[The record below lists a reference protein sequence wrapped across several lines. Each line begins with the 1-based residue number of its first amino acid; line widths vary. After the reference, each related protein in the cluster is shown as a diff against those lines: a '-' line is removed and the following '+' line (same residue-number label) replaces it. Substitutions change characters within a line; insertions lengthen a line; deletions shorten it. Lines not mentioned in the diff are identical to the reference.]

1 MSPVTRDVVSDL
13 WPLYASGE
21 ASADTRALVDAFL
34 AEDPA
39 FAATLRA
46 SSDTTITATAGPA
59 LPPGHDL
66 MALDLTKRRLWG
78 PGWLMRFALIF
89 SCFAFGRLVSDTS
102 FDVSPRKFV
111 ITAAIAVGFWIAFFV
126 VVWRSRARLLVPA
139 PPRT

>member
-34 AEDPA
+34 AADPA

-46 SSDTTITATAGPA
+46 STDTTITAAAGPA

-66 MALDLTKRRLWG
+66 LALDLTRRRLWG
-78 PGWLMRFALIF
+78 PGWLLRFALMF

-111 ITAAIAVGFWIAFFV
+111 ITAAIAVCFWTAFFAV
-126 VVWRSRARLLVPA
+126 LWRSRARILVTA
-139 PPRT
+139 PKRA